1 MELLKMTYKT
11 FILEDEPTLITIRK
25 EQLEELK
32 EEVRIRLLRIEHLE
46 AEIKE
51 LEENINIIYT

>member
-1 MELLKMTYKT
+1 MTYKT